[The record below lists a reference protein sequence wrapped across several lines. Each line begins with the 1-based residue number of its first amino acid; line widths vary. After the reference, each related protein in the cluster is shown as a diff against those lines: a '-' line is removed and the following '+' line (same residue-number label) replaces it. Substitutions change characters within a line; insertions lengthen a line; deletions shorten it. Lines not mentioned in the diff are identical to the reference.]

1 VRVDV
6 ESPRATIDA
15 PDLTRDGDAYVND
28 AYGVSG
34 VTLRIDIE
42 PAVVE
47 INLEL
52 AE

>member
-1 VRVDV
+1 M
-6 ESPRATIDA
+6 IDA

-42 PAVVE
+42 PAVAEV
-47 INLEL
+47 NLEL
-52 AE
+52 AA